1 MNRILGETL
10 FYEEDFTS
18 MKSFDS
24 HKIEEVTQKNINES
38 GVDRLRIDQCKV
50 FENFMKGSN
59 LPIVAKAY

>member
-1 MNRILGETL
+1 
-10 FYEEDFTS
+10 

-59 LPIVAKAY
+59 LPMVAKAY